1 MQGYICVMLY
11 ICLRLYLWLNEAQS
25 EMFSCVRQPNMVGAR
40 KTIVGRI
47 GRKHWHQMV
56 STIVSELIKII
67 LLILCLEIR

>member
-1 MQGYICVMLY
+1 MLY
-11 ICLRLYLWLNEAQS
+11 ICVRIYLWLNGAQS
-25 EMFSCVRQPNMVGAR
+25 EMFSCVRQPNMVGVR

-56 STIVSELIKII
+56 SRIVSELIKII